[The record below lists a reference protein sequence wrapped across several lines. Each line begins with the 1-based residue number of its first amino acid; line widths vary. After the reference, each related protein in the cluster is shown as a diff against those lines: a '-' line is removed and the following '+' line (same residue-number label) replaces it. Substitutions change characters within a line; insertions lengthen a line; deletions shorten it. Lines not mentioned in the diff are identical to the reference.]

1 MVLYYEFFRGHV
13 ILKKMVHQISWF
25 VLVGTMAAGVHWMV
39 AVVGVKYMH
48 LNPLW
53 ANLIGWLVAFVVSF
67 SGHYHLTFRLQRAGV
82 KQAIRRFF
90 MISACGF
97 AVNELSYA
105 YLLATTH
112 IRFDWLLAGILI
124 GVAGAT
130 FVAGRIWGFK
140 A

>member
-1 MVLYYEFFRGHV
+1 
-13 ILKKMVHQISWF
+13 MVHQISWF
-25 VLVGTMAAGVHWMV
+25 VLVGATAAGVHWVV
-39 AVVGVKYMH
+39 AILGVQYLH

-53 ANLIGWLVAFVVSF
+53 ANLVGWLVAFMVSF
-67 SGHYHLTFRLQRAGV
+67 SGHYHLTFRQQRAGV

-105 YLLATTH
+105 YLLAATQ
-112 IRFDWLLAGILI
+112 IRYDWLLAGILI
-124 GVAGAT
+124 AVAGAT
-130 FVAGRIWGFK
+130 FVTSRIWGFK

>member
-1 MVLYYEFFRGHV
+1 
-13 ILKKMVHQISWF
+13 MVHQISWF
-25 VLVGTMAAGVHWMV
+25 ILVGATAAGVHWVV
-39 AVVGVKYMH
+39 AIIGVQYIH

-53 ANLIGWLVAFVVSF
+53 ANLIGWLVAFTVSF
-67 SGHYHLTFRLQRAGV
+67 SGHYHLTFRHQRAGV
-82 KQAIRRFF
+82 KQAISRFF

-105 YLLATTH
+105 YLLATTQ
-112 IRFDWLLAGILI
+112 IRYDWLLAGILI

-130 FVAGRIWGFK
+130 FVTSRIWGFK